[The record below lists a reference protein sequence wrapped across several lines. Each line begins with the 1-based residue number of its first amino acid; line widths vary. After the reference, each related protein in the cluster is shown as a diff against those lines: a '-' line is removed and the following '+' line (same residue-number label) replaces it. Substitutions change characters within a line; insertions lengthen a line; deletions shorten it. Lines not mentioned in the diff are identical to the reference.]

1 MKIQAIE
8 TVYKG
13 YLFRSRLEARWAVI
27 FDALGVDWEYE
38 IEGFKFEDGT
48 HYLPDFFIKD
58 TKFFVEVKPDRPYTD
73 EEWLKVRLL
82 DGDPPEYA
90 NGATFVPKM
99 ELLKPPKLTYPTA
112 GIRGYYDS
120 KRPNDE
126 ESINGLD
133 WLAWHTGRP
142 QIFYW
147 NFLGIQVTPDNLPAI
162 NKAILKGR
170 QARFEHGENGGLN
183 EF

>member
-73 EEWLKVRLL
+73 EE
-82 DGDPPEYA
+82 
-90 NGATFVPKM
+90 
-99 ELLKPPKLTYPTA
+99 
-112 GIRGYYDS
+112 
-120 KRPNDE
+120 
-126 ESINGLD
+126 
-133 WLAWHTGRP
+133 
-142 QIFYW
+142 
-147 NFLGIQVTPDNLPAI
+147 
-162 NKAILKGR
+162 
-170 QARFEHGENGGLN
+170 
-183 EF
+183 